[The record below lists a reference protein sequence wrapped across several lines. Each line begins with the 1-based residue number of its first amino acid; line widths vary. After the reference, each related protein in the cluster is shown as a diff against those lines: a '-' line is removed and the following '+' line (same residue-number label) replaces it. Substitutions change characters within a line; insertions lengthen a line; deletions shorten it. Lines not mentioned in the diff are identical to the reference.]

1 MYKPKKPVFTKQKR
15 AFGSW
20 ESTITT
26 DLMLNSS
33 VGLGEISIF
42 GDDVY
47 WVEMRANEGGRYV
60 IVKRTA
66 DGQQADAI
74 PPDYNARTRVHEYG
88 GGSYLMTERG
98 LVFSNFTDQCL
109 YLVDANSE
117 CKKLT
122 AQADCRYADMVYDR
136 HRQQLICVREDHS
149 DKTKEAINTIVAVP
163 LTGTEDESVLHSG
176 ADFYSNPR
184 LSHDGQQLCWV
195 SWLHPNMP
203 WDNTS
208 LFIVTIN
215 SRGELGK
222 AKLIAGADDN
232 ESVCQPLWSPDD
244 TLYFISDKNN
254 WWNLYRL
261 NEKGIEC
268 VLELEA
274 EFAVPQ
280 WSFRECNYDFIDNDS
295 IMAVY
300 RKQGLAYLAMI
311 NTNEKNLETFSLPYT
326 DIESL
331 VCDQRTACF
340 LAASPTEFASI
351 IEYDIEQQKIDII
364 QKSNNI
370 SLDQKYISVGESISF
385 PVGENKNAH
394 AIFYRP
400 QNRYFTG
407 LDNEKPPLIV
417 MSHGGPT
424 GETHNGL
431 KMVAQFFQ

>member
-1 MYKPKKPVFTKQKR
+1 M
-15 AFGSW
+15 GS
-20 ESTITT
+20 
-26 DLMLNSS
+26 
-33 VGLGEISIF
+33 
-42 GDDVY
+42 
-47 WVEMRANEGGRYV
+47 R
-60 IVKRTA
+60 
-66 DGQQADAI
+66 
-74 PPDYNARTRVHEYG
+74 
-88 GGSYLMTERG
+88 
-98 LVFSNFTDQCL
+98 
-109 YLVDANSE
+109 
-117 CKKLT
+117 
-122 AQADCRYADMVYDR
+122 
-136 HRQQLICVREDHS
+136 
-149 DKTKEAINTIVAVP
+149 
-163 LTGTEDESVLHSG
+163 
-176 ADFYSNPR
+176 
-184 LSHDGQQLCWV
+184 V

-370 SLDQKYISVGESISF
+370 SKNIFLLVKASAFLLVKIKMHMLFFIGHRIDISLGLIM
-385 PVGENKNAH
+385 KNRH
-394 AIFYRP
+394 
-400 QNRYFTG
+400 
-407 LDNEKPPLIV
+407 
-417 MSHGGPT
+417 
-424 GETHNGL
+424 
-431 KMVAQFFQ
+431 